1 MAHKRKSLEE
11 PKRGGTLRPD
21 QRQQKIEYSY
31 KIIQK
36 MEEQLKHEHTTELT
50 HQSKINQEKNMMG
63 KIHKLMTGINETR
76 KNPLLPQYIFRKFN
90 GNYVLPLTLDQAHD
104 TMMAEQKE
112 FRDRIGVQEIQMRK
126 AIEKQN
132 ELRGLIRRQY
142 VDLEKALLQ

>member
-1 MAHKRKSLEE
+1 
-11 PKRGGTLRPD
+11 
-21 QRQQKIEYSY
+21 
-31 KIIQK
+31 
-36 MEEQLKHEHTTELT
+36 
-50 HQSKINQEKNMMG
+50 MG